1 MKEKGDNAMKIS
13 ILDRLT
19 LGSDLNLSSAEKYGE
34 VKCYDTTSPNEVAE
48 HIGDADVVFANKVKL
63 NESNLATAT
72 NLKLICE
79 AATGYDNIDIEYC
92 RKRGIA
98 VCNVPGYSVYSV
110 AQVTVSMVLYLANH
124 LKEYTHFTSDGTYT
138 HGGCANILKPVYHEL
153 LGKTWGIVGYGGI
166 GSRVGEIAKALGC
179 KVLAYKRTPVEG
191 VECTDIDTLVEKSDI
206 ITVHIPLSEETKG
219 LINGER
225 ISKMKKNVIF
235 VNTARGAVTDE
246 GALCEGVKNGAI
258 AGLGSDV
265 YSVEPFGED
274 SPFYEIKD
282 YDNVCLTPHMAWGS
296 IEARE
301 RCFAEM
307 LLNME
312 AFLKGEMRN
321 RV

>member
-1 MKEKGDNAMKIS
+1 MKIS

-19 LGSDLNLSSAEKYGE
+19 LGEDLDISSASQFGE
-34 VKCYDTTSPNEVAE
+34 VIVHDNTTPHEVSA
-48 HIGDADVVFANKVKL
+48 HIGDADVVFVNKVKL
-63 NESNLATAT
+63 NESNLKDAV

-79 AATGYDNIDIEYC
+79 AATGFDNIDVEYC

-110 AQVTVSMVLYLANH
+110 AQVTVSMVLSLVNH
-124 LKEYTHFTSDGTYT
+124 LNEYTRYTSDGTYT
-138 HGGCANILKPVYHEL
+138 KGGCANILTPVYHEL

-179 KVLAYKRTPVEG
+179 NVVACKRTPVDG

-206 ITVHIPLSEETKG
+206 ITIHIPLSDETRN
-219 LINGER
+219 LISKER
-225 ISKMKKNVIF
+225 IEKMKSGVVL
-235 VNTARGAVTDE
+235 VNTARGLVTDE
-246 GALCEGVKNGAI
+246 EALCNAVKTGRI
-258 AGLGSDV
+258 AAFGTDV
-265 YSVEPFGED
+265 YSAEPFCEN

-282 YDNVCLTPHMAWGS
+282 MDNVCLTPHMAWGS

-301 RCFAEM
+301 RCFGEM

-312 AFLKGEMRN
+312 AFFNGEMRN

>member
-1 MKEKGDNAMKIS
+1 MKIS

-19 LGSDLNLSSAEKYGE
+19 LGDDLDISSASQFGE
-34 VKCYDTTSPNEVAE
+34 VIVHDSTSPDEVSA
-48 HIGDADVVFANKVKL
+48 HIADADVVFVNKVRL
-63 NESNLATAT
+63 NESNLVEAH

-79 AATGYDNIDIEYC
+79 AATGYDNIDVEYC

-110 AQVTVSMVLYLANH
+110 AQVTVSMVLYLVNH
-124 LKEYTHFTSDGTYT
+124 LKEYTGYTTDGTYT
-138 HGGCANILKPVYHEL
+138 NGGCANILTPVYHEL

-179 KVLAYKRTPVEG
+179 NVLAYKRSPVEG

-206 ITVHIPLSEETKG
+206 ITIHIPLSDETRN
-219 LINGER
+219 LISKER
-225 ISKMKKNVIF
+225 IEKMKPGIVL
-235 VNTARGAVTDE
+235 VNTARGLVTDE
-246 GALCEGVKNGAI
+246 KALCNAVKNGRI
-258 AGLGSDV
+258 AGFGTDV
-265 YSVEPFGED
+265 YSAEPFCEN
-274 SPFYEIKD
+274 SPFYEIRD
-282 YDNVCLTPHMAWGS
+282 MDNVCLTPHMAWGS

-307 LLNME
+307 LLNTE
-312 AFLKGEMRN
+312 AFFKGEMRN